1 MSSRSFIAG
10 LFLVISIQV
19 FAQERSYERQKV
31 SDIISIKVPTD
42 FYTMEIQEARLK
54 FVTAK
59 APLAVFSNPNRSA
72 DISINYSSSVWEG
85 DLSVLKEFYKANLF
99 TLYDTV
105 NIFKDEIVTIGGKE
119 FISLEFESSVYGA
132 EGGFRGNQSISKHI
146 WINYTI
152 YDRRVLIFS
161 VSVPRSEK
169 NRWEQMAMEVLNSVR
184 IK

>member
-1 MSSRSFIAG
+1 MVSRSFIVC
-10 LFLVISIQV
+10 LFC
-19 FAQERSYERQKV
+19 FASVQLSGQRISYERQKV
-31 SDIISIKVPTD
+31 SDIISIKVPTE
-42 FYTMEIQEARLK
+42 FYTMEMQEARLK

-59 APLAVFSNPNRSA
+59 APLAVFSDANRSA

-105 NIFKDEIVTIGGKE
+105 NIVRDEITEIGGKR
-119 FISLEFESSVYGA
+119 FISLEFDSSVYGA
-132 EGGFRGNQSISKHI
+132 EGGFRGNQSVSKHI
-146 WINYTI
+146 WINYTL

-161 VSVPRSEK
+161 VSVPKSEK
-169 NRWEQMAMEVLNSVR
+169 SSWEDMALEVLSSVR